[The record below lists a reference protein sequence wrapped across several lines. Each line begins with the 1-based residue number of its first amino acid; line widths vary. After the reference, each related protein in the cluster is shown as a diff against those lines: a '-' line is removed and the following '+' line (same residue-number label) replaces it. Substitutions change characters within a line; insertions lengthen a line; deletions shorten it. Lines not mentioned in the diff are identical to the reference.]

1 MKIKDIIIAAAV
13 SMTLTGCGLYNKYEH
28 ETEVPADAFG
38 TVQNATA
45 GGGSLAEM
53 SWREFFT
60 DPLLQQLIEQ
70 VLANNTDLNSAR
82 IAVEKSQASLKAAK
96 MAYLPSLYFSP
107 QGTLAKFDDN
117 PWSKTYNLP
126 LQLSVDVDVFGSITN
141 KKRASKAV
149 LLQAQM
155 GEEAVR
161 TNLISAVAQQYYMLQ
176 LLDRQLEI
184 LTSTDSLWNASLETQ
199 KSLYENGKA
208 YSTAVNQME
217 SSYLNV
223 KTQIVDV
230 RRNIQATENA
240 LCRLMAITPQH
251 IERKN
256 WGSAALHHPDAQ
268 GTEQREPSNS
278 FEWPSRDGARRSQG
292 DTGQRMFD
300 TKFLKVGVPATMLEQ
315 RPDIRMAN
323 HAMEEAFYNTQAA
336 RAAFFPSIT
345 LTGTA
350 GWTNSAGSAV
360 INPGKLLLSAVGQL
374 TQPIFARGKLK
385 ANLKINQ
392 LTQED
397 LQKKYVQTV
406 IDAGN
411 QVNEAMADCQ
421 AAREKFAYYRRQV
434 QVLYDAYTGTH
445 ELMDNGKASYIEVLT
460 AQENL
465 LSSQLNEASN
475 MYKGAQAVIALYI
488 ALGGGTK

>member
-1 MKIKDIIIAAAV
+1 MGF
-13 SMTLTGCGLYNKYEH
+13 MLTGCGIYNKYEQN
-28 ETEVPADAFG
+28 TPTPSDAFG
-38 TVQNATA
+38 SDESILAATGETTIA
-45 GGGSLAEM
+45 QM

-82 IAVEKSQASLKAAK
+82 IAIEKSQAALTAAK
-96 MAYLPSLYFSP
+96 LAYLPSLYFAP

-126 LQLSVDVDVFGSITN
+126 LQLSWDVDVFGSITN
-141 KKRASKAV
+141 KKRAAKAV

-155 GEEAVR
+155 GEEAIR

-176 LLDRQLEI
+176 LLDRQLDI
-184 LTSTDSLWNASLETQ
+184 LTMTDSLWNASLEMQ
-199 KSLYENGKA
+199 KTLWENGKA

-230 RRNIQATENA
+230 RRNIIATENA
-240 LCRLMAITPQH
+240 LSRLMASTPQH
-251 IERKN
+251 IARQK
-256 WGSAALHHPDAQ
+256 WGASALEKRP
-268 GTEQREPSNS
+268 EN
-278 FEWPSRDGARRSQG
+278 GA
-292 DTGQRMFD
+292 GQRMFD
-300 TKFLKVGVPATMLEQ
+300 PAFLKVGVPATMLEL

-323 HAMEEAFYNTQAA
+323 HAMAEAFYNTQAA

-350 GWTNSAGSAV
+350 GWTNSAGGMV
-360 INPGKLLLSAVGQL
+360 IDPGKLLLSAVGQL
-374 TQPIFARGKLK
+374 TQPIFARGQLK
-385 ANLKINQ
+385 ANLKINK

-421 AAREKFAYYRRQV
+421 AAREKYDYYYRQV
-434 QVLYDAYTGTH
+434 EVLYNAYAGTH
-445 ELMDNGKASYIEVLT
+445 ELMDNGKASYLEVLT
-460 AQENL
+460 AQESL
-465 LSSQLNEASN
+465 LSAQLSEAAN
-475 MYKGAQAVIALYI
+475 MYNGAKAVIALYI